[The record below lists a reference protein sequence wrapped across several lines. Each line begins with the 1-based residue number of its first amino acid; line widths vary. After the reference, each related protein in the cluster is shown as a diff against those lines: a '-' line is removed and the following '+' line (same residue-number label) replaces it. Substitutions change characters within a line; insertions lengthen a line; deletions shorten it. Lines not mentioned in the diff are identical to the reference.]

1 MLGVSTLLLLAQI
14 TATGSIGGT
23 LRDVA
28 SGEPLAGALVSI
40 VDLRRNTVTDP
51 DGRYKLEHLPPGA
64 HRILVRR
71 IGYAPRSLDAFVPPD
86 GTLEITIALRAEPI
100 ELGAVDRVETE
111 PQSPLPDRRIE
122 IAALRDHP
130 LLAEPDAF
138 QALNGGT
145 VTVQPEAPSGI
156 HVRGGGADQV
166 AYLLDGIPVFSP
178 YHSGEAFSAWN
189 PDALARLE
197 LSPASETW
205 DALSG
210 VVSAATRT
218 PGGQH
223 HAKAGFST
231 TQMRLTV
238 DGPLGSSG
246 AGYLWSERGAFPG
259 FPSPQREPTYVRGET
274 GDRLVKVE
282 APIAAGRLRLLG
294 YENSSELDAAGI
306 GAARNTFGWR
316 SGSYGGE
323 WRRPLSSGRLS
334 VRLWLARGTASAL
347 WHISDSSSEGLS
359 GRRSDAGLSGTLER
373 ETEHGHTALG
383 IRIQTSRT
391 TYRLRSD
398 SAPGISLDTRVPLGA
413 LFAERSEILS
423 EHVELQ
429 ASVTATAAAGRVRL
443 SPRAW
448 VYWRPRAAW
457 VLSAGYARTHQF
469 AQSLR
474 NPESVTGAVFPA
486 ELFVGASR
494 SGVPVARSNEGL
506 IAVEYRPAAGLRF
519 GAEGYVRDFRD
530 VVLVAPGAADPF
542 ARQGFT
548 VGSGRAHGF
557 ALDLAATHARY
568 DVLASY
574 GWQRVRFT
582 YGSNSYVPDY
592 GATHALDAGVMVH
605 ASHVVS
611 FRIGASGRFGRRV
624 TPLATPFEWESCNMT
639 DRGCEFAGSPR
650 LTPDSL
656 GATRLPGYVRFDVG
670 VRSRWHIRI
679 AGRTTE
685 LAVFGTATNIFD
697 RVNVLTVAPGPDPGS
712 QTPVTLRSRAPLVVG
727 VDWAF

>member
-14 TATGSIGGT
+14 TATASIGGT
-23 LRDVA
+23 LRDAA
-28 SGEPLAGALVSI
+28 SGEPLAGALISI
-40 VDLRRNTVTDP
+40 VDLRRSTVTDL
-51 DGRYKLEHLPPGA
+51 DGRYKLENLPPGS

-71 IGYAPRSLDAFVPPD
+71 IGYAPRTLEALLPPD

-100 ELGAVDRVETE
+100 ELGAVDRVDTE
-111 PQSPLPDRRIE
+111 ADSPNPDRRID
-122 IAALRDHP
+122 IASLRDHP

-145 VTVQPEAPSGI
+145 VTVQPESPSGI

-189 PDALARLE
+189 PDALARLD
-197 LSPASETW
+197 LSPTSETW

-210 VVSAATRT
+210 VVSASTRT
-218 PGGQH
+218 PGDQQH
-223 HAKAGFST
+223 AQGGFST
-231 TQMRLTV
+231 TQMRLTL
-238 DGPLGSSG
+238 DGPLGSGG
-246 AGYLWSERGAFPG
+246 AGYLWSERAVFPG
-259 FPSPQREPTYVRGET
+259 FPDPQREPTYLRGET

-282 APIAAGRLRLLG
+282 APFAAGRLRLLG
-294 YENSSELDAAGI
+294 YESSSELDAAGI
-306 GAARNTFGWR
+306 GATRNTFGWR

-323 WRRPLSSGRLS
+323 WQRPLSSGRLS
-334 VRLWLARGTASAL
+334 LRFWLARGTASAL
-347 WHISDSSSEGLS
+347 WHISDLSSEGLS

-373 ETEHGHTALG
+373 GTEHGHTALG

-398 SAPGISLDTRVPLGA
+398 SASGISLDTRAPLGA
-413 LFAERSEILS
+413 LFVERSQILS
-423 EHVELQ
+423 EHVEIQTSL
-429 ASVTATAAAGRVRL
+429 TATGAAGGVRL
-443 SPRAW
+443 SPRTW
-448 VYWRPRAAW
+448 VYWRPGAAW
-457 VLSAGYARTHQF
+457 VVSAGYARTHQF

-474 NPESVTGAVFPA
+474 NPESVAGAVFPA
-486 ELFVGASR
+486 ELFVGASE
-494 SGVPVARSNEGL
+494 SGVPVARGNEG
-506 IAVEYRPAAGLRF
+506 IVAAEYRPAAGLRV
-519 GAEGYVRDFRD
+519 GAQGYMRNFHE

-542 ARQGFT
+542 ATRGFT
-548 VGSGRAHGF
+548 VGSGRAQGF
-557 ALDLAATHARY
+557 AIDLAATRARY

-582 YGSNSYVPDY
+582 YGPTSYVPDY
-592 GATHALDAGVMVH
+592 GATHVLDAGVMVH
-605 ASHVVS
+605 PSHVIS

-639 DRGCEFAGSPR
+639 DRGCEFGGSPR
-650 LTPDSL
+650 PDPDSL
-656 GATRLPGYVRFDVG
+656 GATRLPGYFRLDLG

-685 LAVFGTATNIFD
+685 LSLFGTVTNIFD
-697 RVNVLTVAPGPDPGS
+697 RANVLTVAPGPAPGS
-712 QTPVTLRSRAPLVVG
+712 HTPVTMRSRAPLVVG

>member
-14 TATGSIGGT
+14 TATASIGGT

-28 SGEPLAGALVSI
+28 SGEPLAGALISI
-40 VDLRRNTVTDP
+40 VDLRRSTVTDL
-51 DGRYKLEHLPPGA
+51 DGRYKLENLPPGS
-64 HRILVRR
+64 HQILVRR
-71 IGYAPRSLDAFVPPD
+71 IGYAPRTLEALLPPD
-86 GTLEITIALRAEPI
+86 GNLEITIALRAEPI
-100 ELGAVDRVETE
+100 ELGAVDRVDTE
-111 PQSPLPDRRIE
+111 EDSPNPDRRID
-122 IAALRDHP
+122 IASLRDHP

-145 VTVQPEAPSGI
+145 VTVQPESPSGI

-189 PDALARLE
+189 PDALARLD
-197 LSPASETW
+197 LSPTSETW

-210 VVSAATRT
+210 VVSASTRT
-218 PGGQH
+218 PGDQQH
-223 HAKAGFST
+223 ARAGFST
-231 TQMRLTV
+231 TQMRLTL

-246 AGYLWSERGAFPG
+246 AGYLWSERAAFPG
-259 FPSPQREPTYVRGET
+259 FPDPQPEPTYLRGET

-282 APIAAGRLRLLG
+282 APLAAGRLRLLG
-294 YENSSELDAAGI
+294 YESSSELDAAGI
-306 GAARNTFGWR
+306 GATRNTFGWR

-323 WRRPLSSGRLS
+323 WQRPLSSGSLRL
-334 VRLWLARGTASAL
+334 RFWLARGTASVL
-347 WHISDSSSEGLS
+347 WHISDSISEGLS
-359 GRRSDAGLSGTLER
+359 SRRSDAGLSGTLESG
-373 ETEHGHTALG
+373 TEHGHTALG

-398 SAPGISLDTRVPLGA
+398 SASGISLDTRAPLAA
-413 LFAERSEILS
+413 LFVERSQILS

-429 ASVTATAAAGRVRL
+429 ASVTATGAAGGVRL
-443 SPRAW
+443 SPRTW
-448 VYWRPRAAW
+448 VYWRPGAAW
-457 VLSAGYARTHQF
+457 VVSAGYARTHQF
-469 AQSLR
+469 TQSLR
-474 NPESVTGAVFPA
+474 NPESVAGAVFPA
-486 ELFVGASR
+486 ELFVGASE
-494 SGVPVARSNEGL
+494 SGVPVARSNEG
-506 IAVEYRPAAGLRF
+506 IVAAEYRPAAGLRV
-519 GAEGYVRDFRD
+519 GAQGYMRNFRD

-542 ARQGFT
+542 ATQGFT
-548 VGSGRAHGF
+548 VGSGRAQGF
-557 ALDLAATHARY
+557 AIDLAATRARY

-582 YGSNSYVPDY
+582 YGPTSYVPDY

-605 ASHVVS
+605 PSHVIS

-639 DRGCEFAGSPR
+639 DRGCEFGGSPR
-650 LTPDSL
+650 PNPDSL
-656 GATRLPGYVRFDVG
+656 GATRLPGYFRLDLG

-685 LAVFGTATNIFD
+685 LSLFGTVTNIFD
-697 RVNVLTVAPGPDPGS
+697 RANVLTVAPGPAPGS
-712 QTPVTLRSRAPLVVG
+712 HTPVTMRSRAPLVVG